1 MDELWV
7 LPELIKINIPSDCFF
22 YVITVVMIGLLVA
35 SLHPPTRRL
44 LSLNLQRAW
53 LLLRQVLGW
62 LLIIIGILGMIL
74 PGPGIPFFVLGVLL
88 VGRRHHLLRRS
99 SVLLR
104 LHLRRLGRRP
114 GIIGRG
120 AQLARQQFHRVRTH
134 VRPLFRKFDPRHRHQ
149 GDHRD

>member
-1 MDELWV
+1 M
-7 LPELIKINIPSDCFF
+7 LPEFIKISVYSDYFF
-22 YVITVVMIGLLVA
+22 YVITIILIGLLVS

-53 LLLRQVLGW
+53 LILRQVLGW
-62 LLIIIGILGMIL
+62 LLISIGILGMIL

-99 SVLLR
+99 SVMLR

-134 VRPLFRKFDPRHRHQ
+134 ARPVFRKFDPRHRH
-149 GDHRD
+149 H